1 MLIALIISL
10 LLHLASF
17 IWLLVIFVPQYR
29 ELSKTIEAYA
39 TRDREDFELRFG
51 KDGEL

>member
-10 LLHLASF
+10 LLNLAF
-17 IWLLVIFVPQYR
+17 LTWLLVILVPRYR
-29 ELSKTIEAYA
+29 ELGKMIEAYA